1 MPRSELHRMNHQIS
15 ALRQILR
22 ASSAA
27 FCIAILAAC
36 AGGPEKPKPAELAPN
51 TALIGVRQAW
61 GAELGSAVAFPLT
74 INTTRDTVT
83 LASSAGSVLALNVRN
98 GQELW
103 RRDVGEALAAG
114 VGSDGAL
121 AAVVSR
127 ANDLIVLEAGK
138 EIWRQ
143 KLVAQVFT
151 APLVAGGRVFVVSAD
166 RTVSAYDGRSG
177 RRLWLQSRP
186 GEPLIL
192 RQAGVLLAV
201 GDTLVLGQG
210 GRLVGLNPGNG
221 SVRWEAPIASPR
233 GTNDVERLADLVG
246 RVSREGDVVCAR
258 AFQASVGCVNAV
270 RGNLLWTQA
279 ANGFEGVH
287 GDAER
292 VVASE
297 ADGRI
302 VAWRRT
308 DGQKLWASD
317 RLQYRQLTSPLVL
330 GRSVVLGDGAGL
342 LHFLSREDGSVLTR
356 TATDGSGIAAAPV
369 LVDGTL
375 VVVTRNGR
383 IYGFVPE

>member
-1 MPRSELHRMNHQIS
+1 
-15 ALRQILR
+15 
-22 ASSAA
+22 
-27 FCIAILAAC
+27 
-36 AGGPEKPKPAELAPN
+36 
-51 TALIGVRQAW
+51 
-61 GAELGSAVAFPLT
+61 VAFPLT